1 MILVI
6 VSKAQN
12 AQHGLNEENRD
23 EILHNSGEESRK
35 LVKEPLRSQDKR
47 KKKLRKKSGLP
58 MEVLYYS
65 RKKVTFKITYC
76 YISIKA
82 TNFILNSIILN

>member
-35 LVKEPLRSQDKR
+35 LVKGPLRSQDKR
-47 KKKLRKKSGLP
+47 KKKLKKKSRLANG
-58 MEVLYYS
+58 S
-65 RKKVTFKITYC
+65 
-76 YISIKA
+76 SI
-82 TNFILNSIILN
+82 LLS